1 MAAAGQTLVT
11 TTPATH
17 HNHLTGFHT
26 TNVLQLVLM
35 VLMKLSH
42 SEPGFFYST
51 GFYPFGNLAAYSP
64 YPYYLPYNY
73 VPVTE
78 MTV

>member
-1 MAAAGQTLVT
+1 ML
-11 TTPATH
+11 
-17 HNHLTGFHT
+17 
-26 TNVLQLVLM
+26 LQLVLM

-42 SEPGFFYST
+42 SDPGFFYST

>member
-1 MAAAGQTLVT
+1 MITLTRLNV
-11 TTPATH
+11 
-17 HNHLTGFHT
+17 
-26 TNVLQLVLM
+26 VLQLVLM

-78 MTV
+78 RNDSVVNMTKI